1 MLLLLLLLLLLFLL
15 PSAREQGVIMEGIIE
30 WNLEDRQ
37 FMLWSAVLSLA
48 FSFG

>member
-1 MLLLLLLLLLLFLL
+1 
-15 PSAREQGVIMEGIIE
+15 MEGIIE

-48 FSFG
+48 SLLVKMRHPETLPILTS